1 MNKEALEK
9 QRARRKAD
17 GNAATH
23 KYEKTQN
30 GFLMRVYR
38 NMKSRVTGIQKL
50 KAHLYVGL
58 PIISKEEFYAWSKI
72 NLQFLSLFKQWEAS
86 GYSRLLTPSIDRI
99 DSSKGYEIENM
110 RGLTHSENSK
120 EGALSKKRKLS

>member
-1 MNKEALEK
+1 MNREELEK
-9 QRARRKAD
+9 QRARRKAN

-23 KYEKTQN
+23 KYEKTQG

-38 NMKSRVTGIQKL
+38 NMKSRVTGVQKL

-72 NLQFLSLFKQWEAS
+72 NLQFLSLFKQWEKS

-99 DSSKGYEIENM
+99 DSSKGYEIENI
-110 RGLTHSENSK
+110 RWLTHSENSK